1 MTEDKAVAQDKVSVK
16 KEPAASPPGPV
27 AGTLTEDLSSP
38 AMVFSGQATVRLRVE
53 GPHSGIIHNGVW
65 VGTDWTE
72 VPAHAVPAIME
83 GAVNSGVSL
92 VQEEV

>member
-1 MTEDKAVAQDKVSVK
+1 MTEDKAVAQDKVTVK
-16 KEPAASPPGPV
+16 KSPAASPPDQV
-27 AGTLTEDLSSP
+27 AELPE
-38 AMVFSGQATVRLRVE
+38 VSGQATVRLKVE

-65 VGTDWTE
+65 IGTDWTE